1 MFVRHL
7 THFKLRVNRV
17 QLATPHLVGNVCRL
31 AAGGWGG
38 WTFERRF
45 SHLGARTN
53 LVVGP
58 WIEEAENDEDA
69 LRDMLEGEG
78 RGGGVPVVGPG
89 TRGGGGDGDGR
100 GGSAAAADAVLVVA
114 EEEEK
119 NDASSATR
127 ATVTTA
133 TVEWL
138 WEAELNPSRSLQ
150 ERELHFDESAYM
162 EREKTFMGENCGWQ
176 CLVGGAW
183 EDG

>member
-1 MFVRHL
+1 M
-7 THFKLRVNRV
+7 
-17 QLATPHLVGNVCRL
+17 GNVCRL

-100 GGSAAAADAVLVVA
+100 GGSAAAIAAKTTHVTAGSSDRSFSFCFISRVA
-114 EEEEK
+114 
-119 NDASSATR
+119 
-127 ATVTTA
+127 
-133 TVEWL
+133 L
-138 WEAELNPSRSLQ
+138 YP
-150 ERELHFDESAYM
+150 
-162 EREKTFMGENCGWQ
+162 
-176 CLVGGAW
+176 
-183 EDG
+183 